1 MEKEFVLKC
10 FDKETSLYF
19 TRDCDGLKNYL
30 LNLNSFVIVADEN
43 TSYLSPFPEKTI
55 VLKSGEE
62 NKKWKSIDKI
72 LSFALENELA
82 RDSYFIALG
91 GGVIC
96 DMTSLAASLYMRGAR
111 LCLYSTT
118 LLCMVDATL
127 GGKTAI
133 DYNGLK
139 NLVGTFYPAD
149 DIIININ
156 TLSSLSDREFLS
168 GMGEVVKHALL
179 ADTDELYNILI
190 NEKERILS
198 RNVDELEKIVK
209 LSLYVKKSYIERDPR
224 EEKGIRSALNFGH
237 TFGHALESIP
247 SSSVSHGEAVVW
259 GMKKALTAGLL
270 LGVTN
275 EEFYLYAINLI
286 SSYPF
291 SANEKVRKSDYMA
304 FLDATKKDKKKK
316 GGKTRFVLLSELGKP
331 VLETLT
337 DEQVLALLV

>member
-1 MEKEFVLKC
+1 MDKEFVLKC

-19 TRDCDGLKNYL
+19 TRDCNSLKNYL

-62 NKKWKSIDKI
+62 NKNWESVDKI
-72 LSFALENELA
+72 LSFALKNELA

-96 DMTSLAASLYMRGAR
+96 DMTSLSASLYMRGAK
-111 LCLYSTT
+111 LCLYPTT

-179 ADTDELYNILI
+179 SDNDELYNILLD
-190 NEKERILS
+190 EKDKILS
-198 RNVDELEKIVK
+198 RNGDELEKIVK

-237 TFGHALESIP
+237 TFGHALESIT
-247 SSSVSHGEAVVW
+247 SYSVSHGEAVVW
-259 GMKKALTAGLL
+259 GMKKALTAALL
-270 LGVTN
+270 LGITN

-291 SANEKVRKSDYMA
+291 SANEKVKKNDYMA

>member
-1 MEKEFVLKC
+1 MDKEFVLKC

-19 TRDCDGLKNYL
+19 TRDCNSLKNYL

-62 NKKWKSIDKI
+62 NKNWESVDKI
-72 LSFALENELA
+72 LSFALKNELA

-96 DMTSLAASLYMRGAR
+96 DMTSLSASLYMRGAK
-111 LCLYSTT
+111 LCLYPTT

-179 ADTDELYNILI
+179 SDNDELYNILLD
-190 NEKERILS
+190 EKDKILS
-198 RNVDELEKIVK
+198 RNGDELEKIVK

-237 TFGHALESIP
+237 TFGHALEGITSY
-247 SSSVSHGEAVVW
+247 SVSHGEAVVW

-270 LGVTN
+270 LGITN

-291 SANEKVRKSDYMA
+291 SANEKVKKNDYMA

>member
-1 MEKEFVLKC
+1 MDKEFVLKC

-19 TRDCDGLKNYL
+19 TRDCNSLKNYL
-30 LNLNSFVIVADEN
+30 LNLNSFVIVADKN

-62 NKKWKSIDKI
+62 NKNWESVDKI
-72 LSFALENELA
+72 LSFALKNELA

-96 DMTSLAASLYMRGAR
+96 DMTSLSASLYMRGAK
-111 LCLYSTT
+111 LCLYPTT

-179 ADTDELYNILI
+179 SDNDELYNILLD
-190 NEKERILS
+190 EKDKILS
-198 RNVDELEKIVK
+198 RNGDELEKIVK

-237 TFGHALESIP
+237 TFGHALESIT
-247 SSSVSHGEAVVW
+247 SYSVSHGEAVVW

-270 LGVTN
+270 LGITN

-291 SANEKVRKSDYMA
+291 SANEKVKKNDYMA